1 MVAENMFAHAEDFET
16 PTDYL
21 KAVIEKQLFKN
32 DKYSFEAEI
41 MRHVKKEYR
50 GVLTKTTKTG
60 IL

>member
-1 MVAENMFAHAEDFET
+1 MFAHAEDFET